1 MEIRNVSKDK
11 LRACIYGIHDNEI
24 NNISSCMR
32 LAGKSIDVIDIAS
45 LCTGN
50 SATITLEQAELIIGI
65 RKSFNFICDEYDFN
79 DCTHLIIS
87 LGTLIGVKL
96 DDLTARSVMGED
108 GYKRWKSCN
117 SGDKTVM
124 ERAVAWFASIVY
136 YEPFESMN
144 EVIAYLMFNKVLI
157 ENGAGYAVMT
167 YNIVDGLKAAI
178 KRFKEGQFTEC
189 PERISSMLRNLT
201 TTI

>member
-32 LAGKSIDVIDIAS
+32 LADKSIDVIDIAS
-45 LCTGN
+45 LCTGS
-50 SATITLEQAELIIGI
+50 SATITLEQAELIMGI
-65 RKSFNFICDEYDFN
+65 RKAFNFICDEYDFN
-79 DCTHLIIS
+79 DCTQLIIS
-87 LGTLIGVKL
+87 LSKPIGTKL
-96 DDLTARSVMGED
+96 DELTAKSVMGED

-117 SGDKTVM
+117 SEDKTVM

-144 EVIAYLMFNKVLI
+144 EIIAYLMFNKVLI
-157 ENGAGYAVMT
+157 ENGVGYAVMT
-167 YNIVDGLKAAI
+167 YNTVDGLKSAI

-189 PERISSMLRNLT
+189 PEQLSGILWNLT